1 MSISQKVISFI
12 SGSFMILFGLLVLF
26 WQYYNKANK
35 IGLNAYV
42 VILEILSIALLFS
55 GIQQLLYYFTM
66 ARNMVGGIYIFYKG
80 ILLLDAG
87 LFAMNMDDVPEQYG
101 MLYLIATMA
110 FSGITAVI
118 HALEAKRMQSGRWI
132 HQMFYG
138 SVEFLSAIVC
148 LIFLNHGEIF
158 EIVYSV
164 GLFHAGAHR
173 ILTAFRPSSIVYIK
187 ECP

>member
-1 MSISQKVISFI
+1 MSLSQKFISFM
-12 SGSFMILFGLLVLF
+12 SGFFMILFGVLVLV
-26 WQYYNKANK
+26 WQRYNISNSNDS
-35 IGLNAYV
+35 NAYV
-42 VILEILSIALLFS
+42 AILWILETALIIS
-55 GIQQLLYYFTM
+55 GIQQLVYYFTM

-87 LFAMNMDDVPEQYG
+87 LFAVALCEVPEQYG

-110 FSGITAVI
+110 FSGITAII
-118 HALEAKRMQSGRWI
+118 HAIEAKRMQSGRWI

-148 LIFLNHGEIF
+148 LIFLNNGEIF

-173 ILTAFRPSSIVYIK
+173 ILAAFRPSSIVYIK
-187 ECP
+187 